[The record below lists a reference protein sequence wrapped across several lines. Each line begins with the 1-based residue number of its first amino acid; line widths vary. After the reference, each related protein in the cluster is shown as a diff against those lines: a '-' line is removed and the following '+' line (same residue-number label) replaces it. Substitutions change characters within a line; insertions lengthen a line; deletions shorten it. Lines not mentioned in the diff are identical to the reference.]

1 MSGLSSLAFSLKR
14 QARLFTV
21 SFLLYP
27 FLSGGL
33 RGKRET
39 AAAALLRKVRNI
51 VVNKVSFV
59 FTSQE
64 KNYCNIMIFAIS
76 LEEACLLNT
85 SSIIIKSLHIFQWKH
100 I

>member
-1 MSGLSSLAFSLKR
+1 MSSLSTIAFSSTS
-14 QARLFTV
+14 QARAFTV
-21 SFLLYP
+21 SFFVYLFL

-64 KNYCNIMIFAIS
+64 K
-76 LEEACLLNT
+76 
-85 SSIIIKSLHIFQWKH
+85 KSLQYYDFFCYFPRRGMFVEFNFNYD
-100 I
+100 

>member
-1 MSGLSSLAFSLKR
+1 MSSLSTIAFSLTS
-14 QARLFTV
+14 QARPLLVYLF
-21 SFLLYP
+21 L

-59 FTSQE
+59 FTSQA
-64 KNYCNIMIFAIS
+64 KNHSNIMIFF
-76 LEEACLLNT
+76 CYFPRRGMFVKFN
-85 SSIIIKSLHIFQWKH
+85 FNYY
-100 I
+100 